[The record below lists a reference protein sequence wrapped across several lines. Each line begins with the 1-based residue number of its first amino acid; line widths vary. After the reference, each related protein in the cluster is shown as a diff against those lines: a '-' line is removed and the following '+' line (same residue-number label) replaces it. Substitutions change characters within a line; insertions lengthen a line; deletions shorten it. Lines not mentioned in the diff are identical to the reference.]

1 MTVLTM
7 VAGELDYSN
16 VFGLSYDVLPNGTM
30 VDENTN
36 ILYPNAVNLVWVLF
50 ILLVPIV
57 LSNMLVSF
65 SVKILLKNS

>member
-7 VAGELDYSN
+7 VTGELDYSDM
-16 VFGLSYDVLPNGTM
+16 FGLSYEVLPNGTM

-36 ILYPNAVNLVWVLF
+36 ILYPNTANLVWVLF

-57 LSNMLVSF
+57 LSNMLVSLCMN
-65 SVKILLKNS
+65 ILLKNS